1 MLLIYVQKLSPRIDY
16 IFKQICNKILGIE
29 ISFTNEIEKFISHA
43 APKISY
49 GPIPLGTELFFEAS
63 GLLSLK
69 NIEAIEVHVEA
80 WEDTYGFFRLSDKS
94 ALPYDIFSAAFYL
107 LTRYEEYL
115 PYQPNEVGAFP
126 HTQSLAYEHGFLEQA
141 IVDIW
146 ARMFLEKLLESFPD
160 LKYNKNKLEVN
171 TLVGA
176 KQPFAYANQN
186 SMNSLIGY
194 IKDLSLGQF
203 YKLWD
208 RTKTLIGLQADPFD
222 TFSWISQSTKTS
234 NKKFTVFFMMN
245 NARELSQI
253 QNFKSPKYHEKIK
266 LIGDYQEVG
275 LLFSKDSI
283 YTQEL
288 MKLEKNRLEAVTH
301 RPVESS
307 LFVDASL
314 KLPEA
319 YRGLLQLEIAKD
331 YSMSYDDVVG
341 FRAGTCTDFLFY
353 DLEYEVKTPLLIKP
367 VAIRTKALR
376 TYDNQTAERKIECLL
391 NQIKRMGGSLNFLF
405 SNQDFS
411 QYEENDALFWKEL
424 FKKHLDF

>member
-16 IFKQICNKILGIE
+16 IFKQICTKILGIE

-63 GLLSLK
+63 GLLSAK
-69 NIEAIEVHVEA
+69 NIEAVDVHVET
-80 WEDTYGFFRLSDKS
+80 WGDTYGFFRLSDKS

-115 PYQPNEVGAFP
+115 PYQPNELGAFP
-126 HTQSLAYEHGFLEQA
+126 HTQSLAYEHNFLEQA

-146 ARMFLEKLLESFPD
+146 AAIFLDKLLEAFPD
-160 LKYNKNKLEVN
+160 LNYKQNKLEVN

-176 KQPFAYANQN
+176 KQAFAYANQN
-186 SMNSLIGY
+186 FVNSLIGY
-194 IKDLSLGQF
+194 VKDLSLGQF
-203 YKLWD
+203 SKLWD
-208 RTKTLIGLQADPFD
+208 RTKTLVGLKPDPFD
-222 TFSWISQSTKTS
+222 TFSWISQRTKS
-234 NKKFTVFFMMN
+234 NNKKFTVFFMMS

-275 LLFSKDSI
+275 LLISKDAI
-283 YTQEL
+283 YSQEL

-301 RPVESS
+301 RPVESA

-319 YRGLLQLEIAKD
+319 YRGLLQLEISKD
-331 YSMSYDDVVG
+331 YSMAYDEVIG

-367 VAIRTKALR
+367 VAIRTNALR
-376 TYDNQTAERKIECLL
+376 SYDSQTAEKKVAAILE
-391 NQIKRMGGSLNFLF
+391 QISRFGGSINFLF

-411 QYEENDALFWKEL
+411 LSEDNDSLFWKEL